1 MGRFSDTPIWMR
13 LTGAIWLMLALA
25 WGGMIVWETRV
36 NRAMAIDQAKDF
48 AHSVHEMT
56 MAGLT
61 GMMITGTVGQR
72 DVFLDQIKELSAIR
86 GVQVLRGAAVI
97 QQFGAGSQG
106 EQRGPDEA
114 EKNALTSGT
123 PYLEVERSEQLGEH
137 LRVVFPT
144 LAASNYLGK
153 NCISCHQV
161 PEKTVLGAVSM
172 RISLEKVNAEAASF
186 RNKSVIFALLMSL
199 PVMGFVFFFIRRFV
213 TRPLDAM
220 TSTLEELAKG
230 EGDLTRRLAAGN
242 QDEIG
247 RAAGRFNA
255 MLATIGDLVRQVGA
269 SAAEVSSSARN
280 VAQGAAGVA
289 ASSHR
294 QNDQSEAAAGAVEQ
308 LLVHSSA
315 IAASA
320 TLVQARSKESL
331 AKSEDGARSLASLIQ
346 EVEQV
351 DKAVNHMAE
360 SVAAFVQSTT
370 AITAMT
376 QEVRE
381 IAEQTNLLA
390 LNAAIEAARAGEQ
403 GRGFAVVAD
412 EVRKLAEKSARSAG
426 EIDAVTARIAKQSEV
441 VTVSLDK
448 GRGHLASS
456 REAAGQVSV
465 VIGGAREL
473 AAEVGRGL
481 DEIAAATDDQRR
493 ASASVTESI
502 DAIADMARDNNQAI
516 GETVAAAREM
526 ERLAGYLQDA
536 VSRFR
541 V

>member
-1 MGRFSDTPIWMR
+1 MGRLSDTPIWLR

-25 WGGMIVWETRV
+25 WGGMIVWETRA
-36 NRAMAIDQAKDF
+36 NRDMAIEQAKDF

-86 GVQVLRGAAVI
+86 DLEVIRGEAVSR
-97 QQFGAGSQG
+97 QFGPGSQG
-106 EQRGPDEA
+106 ERKPLDAA
-114 EKNALTSGT
+114 EQGALASGQ
-123 PYLEVERSEQLGEH
+123 PYVEVEQSAALGEH

-144 LAASNYLGK
+144 RAASSYLGK
-153 NCISCHQV
+153 NCLSCHQV
-161 PEKTVLGAVSM
+161 PEQTVLGAVSM
-172 RISLEKVNAEAASF
+172 KVSLEKVNAAGASF
-186 RNKSVIFALLMSL
+186 RNKSIIFALLVSL
-199 PVMGFVFFFIRRFV
+199 PVMGFVYFFIRSFV
-213 TRPLDAM
+213 TQPLAAM
-220 TSTLEELAKG
+220 TATLEDLAQG
-230 EGDLTRRLAAGN
+230 EGDLTRRLKADH

-255 MLATIGDLVRQVGA
+255 MLGTVAALVREV
-269 SAAEVSSSARN
+269 SAAATEVAGSAR
-280 VAQGAAGVA
+280 ALAGGAARVA

-294 QNDQSEAAAGAVEQ
+294 QNDQSVSAAAAVEDLSQ
-308 LLVHSSA
+308 HISA

-320 TLVQARSKESL
+320 QQVQSRSHQSLSRSAQGEESL
-331 AKSEDGARSLASLIQ
+331 AHLIAEMDHVQ
-346 EVEQV
+346 E
-351 DKAVNHMAE
+351 AVGHMAE
-360 SVAAFVQSTT
+360 SVTAFVASTS
-370 AITAMT
+370 AITTMT

-426 EIDAVTARIAKQSEV
+426 EIDAITGRIAKQSEAV
-441 VTVSLDK
+441 KQSLGK
-448 GRGHLASS
+448 GREHLATS
-456 REAAGQVSV
+456 RQAADQVSQV
-465 VIGGAREL
+465 FGAAR
-473 AAEVGRGL
+473 ASASEVGSGL
-481 DEIAAATDDQRR
+481 DHIAATTGEQRR
-493 ASASVTESI
+493 ASEAVTHNIE
-502 DAIADMARDNNQAI
+502 AIAELARGNNQAI
-516 GETVAAAREM
+516 EETVGAAREM
-526 ERLAGYLQDA
+526 ERLAARLQDG